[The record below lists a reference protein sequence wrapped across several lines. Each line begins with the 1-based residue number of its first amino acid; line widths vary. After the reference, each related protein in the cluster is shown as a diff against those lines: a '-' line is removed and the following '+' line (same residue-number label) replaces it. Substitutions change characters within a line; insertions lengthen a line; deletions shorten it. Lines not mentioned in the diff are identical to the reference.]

1 LIEAVYYDGKSARRH
16 TVTLQTDRHMLLVR
30 GEGIAR
36 EASLPQITIHTRLGN
51 TPRVLE
57 FPDGAHCEVTD
68 HAALDILLESLG
80 HRSSPLA
87 RLESCW
93 RYALASLLVT
103 LGFVAASYVWGLPWL
118 AEKVALRIP
127 TSVQAEMDQQ
137 LLLAFD
143 ESRLMQA
150 STLSVQR
157 QSAIA
162 NRFLALRLPQGA
174 EAPKRILFRN
184 SPRIG
189 PNAFALPGGTVVVL
203 DQLVALSGNDE
214 EILAV
219 MAHEMGHVSERHVLR
234 QMLQASVVGLVATWY
249 VGDISQLLAI
259 APATLLETRYS
270 RDFERRA
277 DAYAA
282 RVLVMNGIPPSRLAD
297 MLERLERKLG
307 GHKEQGISAY
317 MASHPATDERIKAL
331 RGQR

>member
-1 LIEAVYYDGKSARRH
+1 MISAIYYDGKSARRH
-16 TVTLQTDRHMLLVR
+16 QITLQADRSAILVR
-30 GEGIAR
+30 GDEINR
-36 EASLPQITIHTRLGN
+36 EASLPQLTIHPRLGN
-51 TPRVLE
+51 TPRILE
-57 FPDGAHCEVTD
+57 FADGARCEVSD
-68 HAALDILLESLG
+68 HAAIESLLQALGHQPTVVHLLES
-80 HRSSPLA
+80 R
-87 RLESCW
+87 W
-93 RYALASLLVT
+93 RYALASLTIT
-103 LGFVAASYVWGLPWL
+103 LCLIGAAYVWGLPWM

-127 TSVQAEMDQQ
+127 ASVQAEMDHQ
-137 LLLAFD
+137 LLQAFD
-143 ESRLMQA
+143 ESRLMKA

-162 NRFLALRLPQGA
+162 NRFLALQLPQGA
-174 EAPKRILFRN
+174 EAPRRILFRN

-189 PNAFALPGGTVVVL
+189 PNAFALPGATVVVL

-277 DAYAA
+277 DEYAA
-282 RVLVMNGIPPSRLAD
+282 RVLLMNGISPSRLAD

-317 MASHPATDERIKAL
+317 MASHPATDERIRAL